1 MTEAEGDR
9 ASVMRDGSVMEE
21 SAEAEAEGDEDDD
34 DEDDEDE
41 AELGL

>member
-9 ASVMRDGSVMEE
+9 ASVRRDGSVIEE
-21 SAEAEAEGDEDDD
+21 SAEVEAEGDEADDGEDDD
-34 DEDDEDE
+34 DE